1 MSPLSKAK
9 MSLFH
14 QKRRDDDKGGHHDE
28 SKRSGAVAS
37 ASTNG
42 RHPRGQ
48 AVAAQQL
55 GVSVRHVKR
64 LVQRYRTQG
73 AAGLVSWRRGQRPPN
88 ALAPALR
95 EEALAVVRERYPD
108 FAPTLAHEKLTEHHG
123 YTFSV
128 ETLRQWLITA
138 GLWQPQR
145 RRGPRV
151 HPRRPRRS
159 CVGELGQ
166 IDGSPHDWFEGRA
179 PACTLIV
186 FIDDATSQLMALRFV
201 PAETTQAY
209 METLQSYLAQYGRPG
224 ALYSDQHSIF
234 RINHEE
240 REGER
245 TQFTRALETLDIAPI
260 HAHTP
265 QAKGRVERAH
275 QTLQDRL
282 VKELRLHGLSTLA
295 AANAWVPTFM
305 AAYNRRFAGPPA
317 SPVDVHRPV
326 LHSPPDLA
334 RIFALHHPRIIAKTL
349 SVQFQ
354 NRTDQ
359 FQGYGQGYRL
369 RGAPVTVCEAFDGS
383 IELLHEGRA
392 LAYRLLTEGPAP
404 IPVETEKT
412 LALRLA
418 TIRQA
423 QRRRPR
429 YKPAP
434 EHPWRQPFRPSSA
447 PPPPS

>member
-1 MSPLSKAK
+1 MTKEALTMS
-9 MSLFH
+9 
-14 QKRRDDDKGGHHDE
+14 QKEVERLHVIQRTIE
-28 SKRSGAVAS
+28 
-37 ASTNG
+37 T
-42 RHPRGQ
+42 RGQ
-48 AVAAQQL
+48 QATAARQL
-55 GVSVRHVKR
+55 GVSVRQVKR
-64 LVQRYRTQG
+64 LVRQYRTQG
-73 AAGLVSWRRGQRPPN
+73 PAGLVSRRRGQRPPN
-88 ALAPALR
+88 AFAAALR
-95 EEALAVVRERYPD
+95 EEALAVVRARYPG
-108 FAPTLAHEKLTEHHG
+108 FAPTLAHEKLTEQHG

-138 GLWQPQR
+138 GVWQPQR
-145 RRGPRV
+145 RRAPRV

-159 CVGELGQ
+159 CVGELLP

-179 PACTLIV
+179 PACTLLV
-186 FIDDATSQLMALRFV
+186 FIDDATSRLMALRFV

-209 METLQSYLAQYGRPG
+209 METLQSYLAQYGRPV
-224 ALYSDQHSIF
+224 AIYSDQHSIF
-234 RINHEE
+234 RVNQEDCA
-240 REGER
+240 GER
-245 TQFTRALETLDIAPI
+245 TQFSRALETLDIAPI

-295 AANAWVPTFM
+295 AANAWVPTFL
-305 AAYNRRFAGPPA
+305 ADHNRRFAVAPA

-326 LHSPPDLA
+326 RHSPQDLA
-334 RIFALHHPRIIAKTL
+334 RIFALQHPRIISKTL

-354 NRTDQ
+354 NRTYQ
-359 FQGYGQGYRL
+359 LQGQGRGYRL
-369 RGAPVTVCEAFDGS
+369 RGATVTVCEAFDGS
-383 IELLHEGRA
+383 IELLYEGRA
-392 LAYRLLTEGPAP
+392 LPSRLLTEGPAP

-418 TIRQA
+418 TIQQA

-434 EHPWRQPFRPSSA
+434 DHPWRLPVRPPLTL
-447 PPPPS
+447 PPAS

>member
-1 MSPLSKAK
+1 MTKEAITMS
-9 MSLFH
+9 
-14 QKRRDDDKGGHHDE
+14 QKEVDRMHVIQRTIDT
-28 SKRSGAVAS
+28 RGA
-37 ASTNG
+37 
-42 RHPRGQ
+42 Q
-48 AVAAQQL
+48 AAAARQL
-55 GVSVRHVKR
+55 GLSVRQVKR

-73 AAGLVSWRRGQRPPN
+73 AAGLVSRRRGQRPPN
-88 ALAPALR
+88 ALTGALR
-95 EEALAVVRERYPD
+95 EQVLGVVRARYPD
-108 FAPTLAHEKLTEHHG
+108 FAPTLAHEKLTEQHG

-138 GLWQPQR
+138 GVWQPKRQR
-145 RRGPRV
+145 VRRV
-151 HPRRPRRS
+151 HPRRPRRP
-159 CVGELGQ
+159 CVGELLQ

-186 FIDDATSQLMALRFV
+186 FIDDATSRLVALRFV

-209 METLQSYLAQYGRPG
+209 METLHLYLAQYGRPV

-234 RINHEE
+234 RVNHAD
-240 REGER
+240 RAGER
-245 TQFTRALETLDIAPI
+245 TQFARALETLDIAPI

-295 AANAWVPTFM
+295 TANAWLPTFL
-305 AAYNRRFAGPPA
+305 ADYNRRFAVAPA

-326 LHSPPDLA
+326 LHTPAALA
-334 RIFALHHPRIIAKTL
+334 RIFALQHPRIISKTL

-354 NRTDQ
+354 NRIYQ
-359 FQGYGQGYRL
+359 LQGQGRGYRL
-369 RGAPVTVCEAFDGS
+369 RGATVTVCEAFDGS
-383 IELLHEGRA
+383 IELVYEGRA
-392 LAYRLLTEGPAP
+392 LPYRLLTVGPAP

-418 TIRQA
+418 TIQQA
-423 QRRRPR
+423 PRRRPR
-429 YKPAP
+429 AKPAP
-434 EHPWRQPFRPSSA
+434 DHPWRRPLRPPLA
-447 PPPPS
+447 PPPAL